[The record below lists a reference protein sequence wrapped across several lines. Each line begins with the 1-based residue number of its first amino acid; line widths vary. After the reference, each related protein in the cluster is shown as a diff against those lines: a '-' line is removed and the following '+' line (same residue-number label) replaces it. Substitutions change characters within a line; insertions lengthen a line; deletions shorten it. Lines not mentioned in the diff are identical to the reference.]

1 MRKNLP
7 SSSSGL
13 EARCPCAPSGR
24 QPEGSGPLDG
34 QCLTS
39 MALPRRRGFERL
51 LRRLMRLPGAPAVLV
66 VHWWSPLEFQGS
78 FWEVAQD
85 ELDVIASYYD
95 VQVRP

>member
-1 MRKNLP
+1 MWTTVRA
-7 SSSSGL
+7 GFD
-13 EARCPCAPSGR
+13 AM
-24 QPEGSGPLDG
+24 
-34 QCLTS
+34 S
-39 MALPRRRGFERL
+39 MSCRRGFERL

-95 VQVRP
+95 IQVQL